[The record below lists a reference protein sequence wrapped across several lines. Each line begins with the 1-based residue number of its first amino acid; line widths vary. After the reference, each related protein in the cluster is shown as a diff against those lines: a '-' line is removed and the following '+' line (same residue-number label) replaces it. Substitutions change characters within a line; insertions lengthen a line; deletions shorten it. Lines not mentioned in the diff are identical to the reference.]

1 MLEWIDRDTFKIDG
15 RLRIINYNNVISISV
30 YNYPSDKK
38 TKLVM
43 KTCTGEEISLVSC
56 ETNDTE
62 KVKKIED
69 NFVKFYKSRPGNN
82 ESDKIKIK

>member
-38 TKLVM
+38 TKIVM
-43 KTCTGEEISLVSC
+43 KTCTGDEIPLVSC
-56 ETNDTE
+56 DTSDTE

-69 NFVKFYKSRPGNN
+69 DFVKFYESRPGNN
-82 ESDKIKIK
+82 KSDKIKIK

>member
-15 RLRIINYNNVISISV
+15 RLRIINYNNVIYIAI
-30 YNYPSDKK
+30 YNYPSDNK
-38 TKLVM
+38 TKIVM
-43 KTCTGEEISLVSC
+43 KECTGAEIPLVSC
-56 ETNDTE
+56 DTNDTE

>member
-30 YNYPSDKK
+30 YNYPSDNK
-38 TKLVM
+38 TKIVM
-43 KTCTGEEISLVSC
+43 KTCTGDEIPLVSC
-56 ETNDTE
+56 NTTDTE
-62 KVKKIED
+62 KVKQIED
-69 NFVKFYKSRPGNN
+69 DFVKFYTSRPGNN